1 MPRLHTGRR
10 RAFLC
15 WAVSARSVHVVRTP
29 FVLAQAF
36 AGPRSYLPMA
46 SHAYA
51 LSGNP
56 LTMDD
61 FHRRYLLLNQY
72 LADPHPLTQLARGHC
87 PGLATLTCQQVIELL
102 LHWPGAAAQCHSGR
116 GVVEFG
122 LCPVDNSPFRIW
134 GITPRSGRCRCMCIS
149 AATAGCDTLP
159 GLPAHRTRD
168 SHGRCPPSWLLRH
181 GMQPLDEA
189 HVCSTAVHARP
200 LAPWPEHSCAGAGLA
215 HGDRRS
221 SG

>member
-1 MPRLHTGRR
+1 MLSEPHS
-10 RAFLC
+10 F
-15 WAVSARSVHVVRTP
+15 
-29 FVLAQAF
+29 LAQAF

-61 FHRRYLLLNQY
+61 FHRRYQLLNQY
-72 LADPHPLTQLARGHC
+72 LADPHPLTQLKPEAIA

-102 LHWPGAAAQCHSGR
+102 LHWPGAPQR
-116 GVVEFG
+116 GAILDAVCVEFG

-134 GITPRSGRCRCMCIS
+134 GYYAPGQGALPLHVYI
-149 AATAGCDTLP
+149 GCDGWLYDTLP

-189 HVCSTAVHARP
+189 HVCSTAVHA
-200 LAPWPEHSCAGAGLA
+200 LAAGTLASIHAPEQAWRTVTEA
-215 HGDRRS
+215 